1 MNIAYGQ
8 YNYCYVKVNNKYEK
22 YYYCVNVANEQETLL
37 QCECC
42 LQAGEII
49 LLYEYVH
56 PVNMT
61 KERKDTV
68 KWTWI

>member
-1 MNIAYGQ
+1 MNI
-8 YNYCYVKVNNKYEK
+8 
-22 YYYCVNVANEQETLL
+22 ANEQEMLL

-42 LQAGEII
+42 LRTGKQILILCECCLQAREII
-49 LLYEYVH
+49 LLYEYAH

-68 KWTWI
+68 KQTWI

>member
-1 MNIAYGQ
+1 VNI
-8 YNYCYVKVNNKYEK
+8 
-22 YYYCVNVANEQETLL
+22 ANEQEMLL
-37 QCECC
+37 QCECCLRVGKQILIICECC

-61 KERKDTV
+61 KERKDTM
-68 KWTWI
+68 KRTWI